1 MRLAPSYSH
10 AKKQLSGIICSSPS
24 VPLVLCFSKSFCL
37 LDPANIFKHPLTFSD
52 LNFLA
57 AESVATAL
65 ILQFTIVVHPT
76 LIQQSLFH
84 CRQDSTPRFAGL
96 PARSIR
102 SVNLLQISICYYF
115 HTFRQKEKPGQARLF
130 RKLPSFNHLFI
141 TVYL

>member
-57 AESVATAL
+57 AESIAAAL

-76 LIQQSLFH
+76 PCSTAARTAHPSSLVCPQDLSAQSISYKLV
-84 CRQDSTPRFAGL
+84 
-96 PARSIR
+96 
-102 SVNLLQISICYYF
+102 SVIIFILLQ
-115 HTFRQKEKPGQARLF
+115 QKEKPGQVRLF
-130 RKLPSFNHLFI
+130 RKLPSFNHFFI